1 VVVLCLWLP
10 TIEKTIHNVAITA
23 VGMYW
28 YLTQTISN
36 WIFFYNCHRADGLFR
51 LFQNIKDETEIME
64 TMNINSKPAKEKRN
78 QIIIFL
84 VSTIL
89 VAGNTGIKLW
99 DITHAKS
106 TDPIFNSMVLPTLNI
121 SRSLYVSIECVSA
134 SGSVLLCIQWLYQ
147 PAFFVSICYTVYTM
161 MSNFNEHFGE
171 CVKKSVQ
178 ETIDHIHEYRMMQ
191 LRLSELAESIN
202 KLFKF
207 YLANTITDLV
217 IGPLVFLYL
226 LSTPQMGAFDFFGQL
241 NMAYWFIS
249 SGLIILSCVFFSQI
263 IADVVSKTL

>member
-1 VVVLCLWLP
+1 MATLILYVWPSVSPTLLWKTREEVSHRTVCDLPSDLLYSVNSTLPHLCVVLCLWLP

-99 DITHAKS
+99 DITHAKKHGS
-106 TDPIFNSMVLPTLNI
+106 DIQFDGFTNSEHF
-121 SRSLYVSIECVSA
+121 SQSLCQHECVSA

-161 MSNFNEHFGE
+161 MSNFNEHFGN
-171 CVKKSVQ
+171 V
-178 ETIDHIHEYRMMQ
+178 MMQ

-217 IGPLVFLYL
+217 IGPLVF
-226 LSTPQMGAFDFFGQL
+226 STCCPRHK
-241 NMAYWFIS
+241 WSI
-249 SGLIILSCVFFSQI
+249 
-263 IADVVSKTL
+263 